1 MLWILSVA
9 SQLSTH
15 CTIHCTMPRSR
26 LGPLAIETKLGDHPS
41 TSSVWRAIH
50 VQLKKSIAVKIFSAP
65 FGGTPEARRLLA
77 DEWEHLK
84 TLSHPGIAK
93 CYGGG
98 FEETDAYLAYELID
112 GETLSSQIER
122 TGRLSWENVLEIA
135 QGIADAL
142 EYLHGQGVV
151 HGAICPDKI
160 IVAGFAPV
168 LLDLR
173 TDRFGSPFRTARP
186 PSVDQVARQP
196 PESVAAAV
204 GNSVPPPQ
212 PSADLYALGVLLY
225 QAITGRLPISG
236 ETMQEVRENVQH
248 EQPPTP
254 ASIVL
259 QCPVWFDKLIMRL
272 LEKDPANR
280 PPSATAVKMALV
292 EVRKRSLSRTS
303 VAEHTS
309 SGFSPLQVTNQQDK
323 DEART
328 LLGRGVIDLNAI
340 EEEDE
345 VPDNTVWHDQ
355 PWFLLGGLV
364 LLLMLLAYVAWPAS
378 EQSLRERAERLIAMD
393 TRKALAEAEDEP
405 LRELLVR
412 FPDGP
417 HAEWAQQQIDV
428 INVKQFLHQLSVK
441 IKNNLPMKNQ
451 GELLHKQAQEYS
463 ANGDFAKAIDM
474 YHSMVTVLGDD
485 PEYETAVNAA
495 RFQIAILETKSA
507 EESDAAK
514 IVQARLDEAD
524 VLLSENQVVEARKIW
539 YSLVELYGD
548 NSDLKP
554 LIDIAQQRLMEN
566 K

>member
-1 MLWILSVA
+1 
-9 SQLSTH
+9 
-15 CTIHCTMPRSR
+15 MPRSR
-26 LGPLAIETKLGDHPS
+26 LGPLAIESKLGDHPS

-50 VQLKKSIAVKIFSAP
+50 VQLKKSIAVKVFSAP
-65 FGGTPEARRLLA
+65 FGSTPEARRLLA
-77 DEWEHLK
+77 DEWERLK
-84 TLSHPGIAK
+84 TISHPGIAK
-93 CYGGG
+93 CFGGG
-98 FEETDAYLAYELID
+98 FEETDAYLAYELIE

-122 TGRLSWENVLEIA
+122 AGRLSWENALEIA

-151 HGAICPDKI
+151 HGAICPDKV
-160 IVAGFAPV
+160 IVTGFAPV

-173 TDRFGSPFRTARP
+173 IDRFGSPFRTTRP
-186 PSVDQVARQP
+186 PSIDQVARQP
-196 PESVAAAV
+196 PEAIAEAGGNGNPAA
-204 GNSVPPPQ
+204 PPQ
-212 PSADLYALGVLLY
+212 ASADLYALGVLLY
-225 QAITGRLPISG
+225 QAITGRLPVSG
-236 ETMQEVRENVQH
+236 ETMQEVRENVQS
-248 EQPPTP
+248 ESPPTP

-259 QCPVWFDKLIMRL
+259 QCPIWFDKLIMRL

-280 PPSATAVKMALV
+280 PPSATAVKLALA
-292 EVRKRSLSRTS
+292 EVRKRALSRTS

-309 SGFSPLQVTNQQDK
+309 SGFSPLQVTSQQDK

-340 EEEDE
+340 EPEDE
-345 VPDNTVWHDQ
+345 VPDNVVWHDQ

-364 LLLMLLAYVAWPAS
+364 LLLMLLGYVAWPAS
-378 EQSLRERAERLIAMD
+378 EASLRAEAEKLIAMD

-417 HAEWAQQQIDV
+417 HAEWAQLQIDL
-428 INVKQFLHQLSVK
+428 INVKQFLHQLSIK
-441 IKNNLPMKNQ
+441 IKNNLPIKNQ
-451 GELLHKQAQEYS
+451 GELLHKQAQEFS
-463 ANGDFAKAIDM
+463 ANGDFAKAIDK

-485 PEYETAVNAA
+485 PDYETAVNAA
-495 RFQIAILETKSA
+495 RYQIAALEEKA
-507 EESDAAK
+507 AGESDAAK
-514 IVQARLDEAD
+514 IIRARLEEAD
-524 VLLSENQVVEARKIW
+524 QLLADNQVVEARKIW

-566 K
+566 Q